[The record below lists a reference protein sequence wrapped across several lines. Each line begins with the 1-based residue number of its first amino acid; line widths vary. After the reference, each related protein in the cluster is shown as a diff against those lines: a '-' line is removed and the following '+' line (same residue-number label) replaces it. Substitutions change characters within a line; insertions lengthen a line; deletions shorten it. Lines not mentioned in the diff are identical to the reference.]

1 MKKPVLAEK
10 DYMRTEEAVQFYGL
24 SRRKLKRVLDE
35 EHHDFVAFYG
45 KRKLILRQ
53 QFERYL
59 EGPGIMEGLR
69 NGKKRF

>member
-10 DYMRTEEAVQFYGL
+10 DYMRTEEAVQLYGL

-35 EHHDFVAFYG
+35 GQHDFVAFYG

-59 EGPGIMEGLR
+59 EGPGVMEELR